1 MRRILFTLRAEL
13 ADRFLFSD
21 VVIDFAEIA
30 EGKDLLEALSI
41 HSKMP
46 GGSVVIGRSG
56 EEIAANDLLSSTTI
70 QNGDRIDLIA
80 GGKAAQT
87 KPLNRPE
94 MSKPSQIPPTPL
106 AQPTSSDVS
115 STRPMIPTSRPPMAT
130 STGGRPL
137 LPLGAAATASALT
150 KSALLAAKAP
160 PRPVHQVARPSR
172 VEKFRTLD
180 FVSGPEAG
188 RCLNV
193 SGGAEVFVGR
203 DDSRVGRRGYSV
215 FVSGGRIEP
224 NHLVIRVAGD
234 LSATVTAVAA
244 PITVNDSELSPGQTR
259 TIEVDDIIRAG
270 DHGFAVRRY
279 ERREAP
285 RDRLMQLEF
294 RPTPYRP
301 TLVTPTKLDPLQPIP
316 EEPNRNRL
324 QWLAMLMPLLIGG
337 VMLAV
342 SLSSNSPDNSAGNV
356 RAFLS
361 VGFMLM
367 SPVLILGN
375 FLTDRRRG
383 KKTYREQLR
392 EFEVLLAQRI
402 HEAEESRQ
410 QERVA
415 RWQAVPD
422 LPSLSRRAMYRSPEL
437 WQRHRSAEDLL
448 TLRLGEYDT
457 ESLVT
462 CDIPDRGDLDLRE
475 RARRILAPSKEMRD
489 VPYATSIADLG
500 VIAVTG
506 DAEQTL
512 PVAASLLAQVA
523 TLHSPEDVVIV
534 VLAPSAGAAS
544 DSVLDL
550 ARAARFLPH
559 SRSLSSPLPG
569 VHVATSRE
577 RANEVLGSLIG
588 VAYERL
594 QQRSTRQTPKW
605 PWVVVFVDERVTPSP
620 VLMAQLADMCP
631 DAAISLV
638 VTAGS
643 MSEVTR
649 RANLTLA
656 LGSDSSTVIPV
667 DPEQSIVQIRP
678 TTVRAGSF
686 WESIRAVSPL
696 RDATERKAMAAIPRV
711 ADLFQT
717 LSFGLELTD
726 EVTARWGRSTRYS
739 LLHPIGIGQSG
750 PFSIDLISD
759 GPHMLIGGTS
769 GSGKSELLM
778 SIIASLAANYPPERV
793 NFLFFDYKGGAGTK
807 MFEVLPHTVGSVT
820 NLDGDLALRALTSLR
835 AELNYRMN
843 LITEVHG
850 CKDLKDMLERHPE
863 VAPPSLVLV
872 FDEFATLVKEVPEFV
887 NGVVDVAQRGRSL
900 GIHLI
905 LATQR
910 PSGAINEN
918 IQANTNIRIALR
930 MVDAGESSSVL
941 GSPDAADIP
950 TPLRGRAFVRLGPK
964 QILPVQSAYTG
975 APSVTIN
982 ETLVQVRDIAD
993 ENVLDQQTEM
1003 SGPTQGQVLVDAIVV
1018 AWQATGRELPRRPWR
1033 PELPDMLTVA
1043 ELADVVPRE
1052 DTQFAIGL
1060 LDDPERQQQPSA
1072 VWDVRSHPSLF
1083 VFGGGSS
1090 GKTNFLRLLGDI
1102 AGDREHLANWAIAIL
1117 DFGTR
1122 GLGSLANAPNLVARG
1137 NADDLESVTRTLR
1150 YVALEVQRRRSL
1162 LAERACDSI
1171 DDLRSAGV
1179 VMPRLLV
1186 LVDDFHNLAGCFAG
1200 ATVSQSAIESELAL
1214 LTTAVMDS
1222 RSCGVHFV
1230 VTADRRAS
1238 VRSNLFAS
1246 VAHRVVLRQSDELG
1260 YFEFGIPLTKGAAPK
1275 MPVGR
1280 GFWVDNRRFQCAVPT
1295 LLSQPVSRVGSIL
1308 RSVGG
1313 QSRSGALP
1321 EKVRIENVS
1330 DGRFV
1335 QVGIQD
1341 VTLNM
1346 ESTDVTRNPLAIVGP
1361 RESGKTNAIRWFTSQ
1376 FASLPHKIVKVAA
1389 DLDDIE
1395 PRTHLLIDDA
1405 DRIADELDDY
1415 RVRELR
1421 FEHHCP
1427 LVVAISARNTNMA
1440 SGWLREVLRDA
1451 TYLVLQPDDRHSNSM
1466 IQSYFDRTPY
1476 IRPGLAF
1483 PPGRGLLSVRR
1494 GAVVVQVPWM
1504 GDSE

>member
-1 MRRILFTLRAEL
+1 LKQILVTVRAEH
-13 ADRFLFSD
+13 ADRWKVSD
-21 VVIDFAEIA
+21 VIVDFAEDA
-30 EGKDLLEALSI
+30 EGKDLLEALSR
-41 HSKMP
+41 HSKTP
-46 GGSVVIGRSG
+46 GISVVIARSG
-56 EEIAANDLLSSTTI
+56 DEIAASDFLSSTAI
-70 QNGDRIDLIA
+70 QNGDRIDFIA
-80 GGKAAQT
+80 SGKAAQT
-87 KPLNRPE
+87 KPVDRPE
-94 MSKPSQIPPTPL
+94 VSQPSQAPPKPL
-106 AQPTSSDVS
+106 AQPIAPTTGSG
-115 STRPMIPTSRPPMAT
+115 RPMIATSRQPMAT
-130 STGGRPL
+130 SAGGRPL
-137 LPLGAAATASALT
+137 LPLGEAASPSGVT
-150 KSALLAAKAP
+150 KSTSLASKAP
-160 PRPVHQVARPSR
+160 PRPVPKVARPPQ
-172 VEKFRTLD
+172 VERFRTLD
-180 FVSGPEAG
+180 FVSGPDAG

-193 SGGAEVFVGR
+193 SAGAEVFVGR

-215 FVSGGRIEP
+215 FVNEGRIEP
-224 NHLVIRVAGD
+224 NHLVIRVASD

-244 PITVNDSELSPGQTR
+244 PITVNDSELLPGQTR
-259 TIEVDDIIRAG
+259 TIEVDDIVRAG

-279 ERREAP
+279 ERREAT

-301 TLVTPTKLDPLQPIP
+301 TLVAPTKLDPLQPIP
-316 EEPNRNRL
+316 EEPTRNRL

-337 VMLAV
+337 VMLAF
-342 SLSSNSPDNSAGNV
+342 SLSSGSAVDV
-356 RAFLS
+356 RTYLS

-367 SPVLILGN
+367 SPVIVLGN

-392 EFEVLLAQRI
+392 DFEDLLAQRVQ
-402 HEAEESRQ
+402 EAEESRQ

-437 WQRHRSAEDLL
+437 WQRHRSADDLL
-448 TLRLGEYDT
+448 KLRLGEYDT

-462 CDIPDRGDLDLRE
+462 CDVADRGDPDLRE
-475 RARRILAPSKEMRD
+475 RAQLILAPSKEMRD
-489 VPYATSIADLG
+489 VPYAASIADLG

-506 DAEQTL
+506 DAGQTL

-534 VLAPSAGAAS
+534 VLAPSAGAPS
-544 DSVLDL
+544 DSLLDL

-569 VHVATSRE
+569 LHVATSRE
-577 RANEVLGSLIG
+577 QANELLGTLIG

-594 QQRSTRQTPKW
+594 QQRSTRQAPKW
-605 PWVVVFVDERVTPSP
+605 PWVVVFVDERVNPSP

-638 VTAGS
+638 VTAAS

-649 RANLTLA
+649 RAKLTLA
-656 LGSDSSTVIPV
+656 LGADSCTVIPV
-667 DPEQSIVQIRP
+667 DPAQPIVQTRP

-686 WESIRAVSPL
+686 WETIRAVSPL

-717 LSFGLELTD
+717 LGFGPELTD

-739 LLHPIGIGQSG
+739 LLHPIGIGQGG
-750 PFSIDLISD
+750 PFSIDLIAD

-793 NFLFFDYKGGAGTK
+793 NFLFFDYKGGAGTQ
-807 MFEVLPHTVGSVT
+807 MFDVLPHTVGSVT

-863 VAPPSLVLV
+863 LAPPSLVLV

-975 APSVTIN
+975 APSVAMR
-982 ETLVQVRDIAD
+982 ETLVRVRDIAD
-993 ENVLDQQTEM
+993 ETEVDQQTEL
-1003 SGPTQGQVLVDAIVV
+1003 SGPTQGQILVDAIVR
-1018 AWQATGRELPRRPWR
+1018 AWQATSRELPRRPWR
-1033 PELPDMLTVA
+1033 PELPDILTVA
-1043 ELADVVPRE
+1043 DLANADPKE

-1060 LDDPERQQQPSA
+1060 LDDPERQQQPQA
-1072 VWDVRSHPSLF
+1072 IWDVRSHPSLF

-1090 GKTNFLRLLGDI
+1090 GKTNLLRLLGDV
-1102 AGDREHLANWAIAIL
+1102 AGDREHLASWTIAIL

-1137 NADDLESVTRTLR
+1137 NADDLESITRTLR
-1150 YVALEVQRRRSL
+1150 YVALEVQKRRSL
-1162 LAERACDSI
+1162 LAEYACDSI
-1171 DDLRSAGV
+1171 DDLRRTGV

-1200 ATVSQSAIESELAL
+1200 AAVSQSAIESELGL
-1214 LTTAVMDS
+1214 LTTAIMDS

-1230 VTADRRAS
+1230 VTVDRRAS

-1260 YFEFGIPLTKGAAPK
+1260 YFEFGIPLTKGVTPR

-1280 GFWVDNRRFQCAVPT
+1280 GFWVDNRRFQCAVPA
-1295 LLSQPVSRVGSIL
+1295 LHNQPVSGIGAIL
-1308 RSVGG
+1308 RAGG
-1313 QSRSGALP
+1313 TRSRSGALP
-1321 EKVRIENVS
+1321 DKVRMEHQS
-1330 DGRFV
+1330 DGRTLL
-1335 QVGIQD
+1335 VGIKD
-1341 VTLNM
+1341 VTLDA
-1346 ESTDVTRNPLAIVGP
+1346 ESTDITRSPLAVVGP
-1361 RESGKTNAIRWFTSQ
+1361 RESGKTNAIHWFVSQ
-1376 FASLPHKIVKVAA
+1376 LDTRKHKLVKNGS
-1389 DLDDIE
+1389 DLEDIE
-1395 PRTHLLIDDA
+1395 PGTILLIDDSDRLA
-1405 DRIADELDDY
+1405 DDLDDY
-1415 RVRELR
+1415 RIRELR
-1421 FEHHCP
+1421 FEYHCP
-1427 LVVAISARNTNMA
+1427 LIVSVSARNASMI

-1451 TYLVLQPDDRHSNSM
+1451 TYVVLQPDDRHSNNM
-1466 IQSYFDRTPY
+1466 IQSFFDRSPY
-1476 IRPGLAF
+1476 IRPGLTF
-1483 PPGRGLLSVRR
+1483 PAGRGLLTVRR
-1494 GAVVVQVPWM
+1494 GAVVVQMPWT
-1504 GDSE
+1504 GDIES

>member
-1 MRRILFTLRAEL
+1 MRRLLITLRGEL
-13 ADRFLFSD
+13 SDRWKVSD
-21 VVIDFAEIA
+21 VIVDFAENA
-30 EGKDLLEALSI
+30 QGKDLLEALSR
-41 HSKMP
+41 HSKTL
-46 GGSVVIGRSG
+46 GTSVIIARSG
-56 EEIAANDLLSSTTI
+56 DEINANDLISSTAI
-70 QNGDRIDLIA
+70 QNGDRIDFIPT
-80 GGKAAQT
+80 GKAAQT
-87 KPLNRPE
+87 KPVERPE
-94 MSKPSQIPPTPL
+94 MMKPSQLPPTPS
-106 AQPTSSDVS
+106 AQRPAPSVGGN
-115 STRPMIPTSRPPMAT
+115 RPMIPTSGQSMAT

-137 LPLGAAATASALT
+137 LPVGAAATASAVT
-150 KSALLAAKAP
+150 KSASLATKAP
-160 PRPVHQVARPSR
+160 PRPVPKAATPPR

-193 SGGAEVFVGR
+193 SAGAEVFVGR

-215 FVSGGRIEP
+215 FVSEGRIEP
-224 NHLVIRVAGD
+224 NHVVIRVAAD
-234 LSATVTAVAA
+234 LTATVTAVAA
-244 PITVNDSELSPGQTR
+244 PITVNDSELLPGQTK
-259 TIEVDDIIRAG
+259 TIEVDDIVRAG

-279 ERREAP
+279 ERREAT

-301 TLVTPTKLDPLQPIP
+301 TVVTPTKLDPLQPIP
-316 EEPNRNRL
+316 EEPTRNRL

-342 SLSSNSPDNSAGNV
+342 SLSSGSAVDV
-356 RAFLS
+356 RTFVS

-392 EFEVLLAQRI
+392 DFEELLSQRVQ
-402 HEAEESRQ
+402 EAEESRQ

-422 LPSLSRRAMYRSPEL
+422 LPSLSRRAIYRSPEL
-437 WQRHRSAEDLL
+437 WQRHRSADDLL

-462 CDIPDRGDLDLRE
+462 CDIPDRGDRDLRE
-475 RARRILAPSKEMRD
+475 RATIILAPSKEMRD
-489 VPYATSIADLG
+489 VPYAVSIADLG
-500 VIAVTG
+500 VIAITG
-506 DAEQTL
+506 DAGKTI

-523 TLHSPEDVVIV
+523 TLHSPEDVVTV

-544 DSVLDL
+544 DAMLDL

-569 VHVATSRE
+569 AHVATSRE
-577 RANEVLGSLIG
+577 RANEVLGTLIG

-594 QQRSTRQTPKW
+594 QQRSSRQTPKW
-605 PWVVVFVDERVTPSP
+605 PWVAVFVDERVNPSP

-638 VTAGS
+638 VTANS
-643 MSEVTR
+643 TSEVTR
-649 RANLTLA
+649 RAKLTLA
-656 LGSDSSTVIPV
+656 LNSDSSTVIPV

-686 WESIRAVSPL
+686 WETVRALSPL

-711 ADLFQT
+711 ADLFLT
-717 LSFGLELTD
+717 LSFGPELIE
-726 EVTARWGRSTRYS
+726 EVKTRWERSTRYS

-750 PFSIDLISD
+750 PFSIDLIAD

-769 GSGKSELLM
+769 GSGKSELMM

-793 NFLFFDYKGGAGTK
+793 NFLFFDYKGGAGTQ
-807 MFEVLPHTVGSVT
+807 MFDVLPHTVGSVT

-835 AELNYRMN
+835 AELNYRMK

-863 VAPPSLVLV
+863 GAPPSLVLV

-941 GSPDAADIP
+941 GSPDAAEIP

-964 QILPVQSAYTG
+964 QILPVQSAFTG
-975 APSVTIN
+975 APSIALQ
-982 ETLVQVRDIAD
+982 EALVQIRDIED
-993 ENVLDQQTEM
+993 ETVLDQLTES
-1003 SGPTQGQVLVDAIVV
+1003 SGPTQGQVLVDAIVK
-1018 AWQATGRELPRRPWR
+1018 AWQSTGRELPRRPWC
-1033 PELPDMLTVA
+1033 PELPDMVA
-1043 ELADVVPRE
+1043 LSELESDVSSS
-1052 DTQFAIGL
+1052 DTRFPIGL
-1060 LDDPERQQQPSA
+1060 LDDPERQQQPVA
-1072 VWDVRSHPSLF
+1072 HWDVRSHPSIF

-1090 GKTNFLRLLGDI
+1090 GKTSFLRHLGEI
-1102 AGDREHLANWAIAIL
+1102 VGDREHLANWSLALL

-1122 GLGSLANAPNLVARG
+1122 GLGNLASAPNLVARG

-1150 YVALEVQRRRSL
+1150 YVALEVQKRRSL
-1162 LAERACDSI
+1162 LSERACDSM
-1171 DDLRSAGV
+1171 DDLRHTGV

-1186 LVDDFHNLAGCFAG
+1186 LVDDFHNLASCFAG
-1200 ATVSQSAIESELAL
+1200 VGASQSAIESEMGMLS
-1214 LTTAVMDS
+1214 TAIMDS

-1230 VTADRRAS
+1230 VTVDRRAS
-1238 VRSNLFAS
+1238 VRSNVFAS
-1246 VAHRVVLRQSDELG
+1246 VTHRVVLRQSDELG
-1260 YFEFGIPLTKGAAPK
+1260 YFEFGVPLTKGAVPK
-1275 MPVGR
+1275 MPAGR
-1280 GFWVDNRRFQCAVPT
+1280 GFWIDNRRLQCCMPALT
-1295 LLSQPVSRVGSIL
+1295 SQPVSRLGSLL
-1308 RSVGG
+1308 RSGRV
-1313 QSRSGALP
+1313 QSRSAALP
-1321 EKVRIENVS
+1321 EKVLAENTS
-1330 DGRFV
+1330 DGRIV

-1341 VTLNM
+1341 VTSSM
-1346 ESTDVTRNPLAIVGP
+1346 ESIDITRNPLAIIGP
-1361 RESGKTNAIRWFTSQ
+1361 RESGKTNAIRWFASQ
-1376 FASLPHKIVKVAA
+1376 FALLQHKVVRSNEDLEDVEPRTLLLIDEADRLA
-1389 DLDDIE
+1389 DDLDDS
-1395 PRTHLLIDDA
+1395 RF
-1405 DRIADELDDY
+1405 
-1415 RVRELR
+1415 RELR

-1427 LVVAISARNTNMA
+1427 LVVAVNARNTNMV
-1440 SGWLREVLRDA
+1440 SGWLREALRDA
-1451 TYLVLQPDDRHSNSM
+1451 TYLVLQPDDRHSNRV
-1466 IQSYFDRTPY
+1466 IQDLFDRTPY
-1476 IRPGLAF
+1476 IRPGLTF

>member
-1 MRRILFTLRAEL
+1 VRRLLITLRAEL
-13 ADRFLFSD
+13 ADRFFFSD
-21 VVIDFAEIA
+21 VVIDFTEIA
-30 EGKDLLEALSI
+30 EGRDLLEALSL
-41 HSKMP
+41 HSKTP
-46 GGSVVIGRSG
+46 GISVIIARSG
-56 EEIAANDLLSSTTI
+56 EEIAANDLLSSTMI

-80 GGKAAQT
+80 GGKDAQT
-87 KPLNRPE
+87 KPVERPE
-94 MSKPSQIPPTPL
+94 VMKPSQLPTTPL
-106 AQPTSSDVS
+106 AQPPAPNVGGN
-115 STRPMIPTSRPPMAT
+115 RPVIANSGQPMAT

-137 LPLGAAATASALT
+137 LPVGDAATASAGT
-150 KSALLAAKAP
+150 KSASLATKAP
-160 PRPVHQVARPSR
+160 PRLVPKVARPPR

-193 SGGAEVFVGR
+193 SAGAEVFVGR

-215 FVSGGRIEP
+215 FVNDGRIEP
-224 NHLVIRVAGD
+224 NHLVIRVASD

-244 PITVNDSELSPGQTR
+244 PITVNDSELMPGQTR
-259 TIEVDDIIRAG
+259 AIEVDDIVRAG

-279 ERREAP
+279 ERREAT

-316 EEPNRNRL
+316 EEPTRNRL

-342 SLSSNSPDNSAGNV
+342 SHSSGSGVDA
-356 RAFLS
+356 RTFLS

-367 SPVLILGN
+367 SPVIILGN

-392 EFEVLLAQRI
+392 DFEELLAQRVQ
-402 HEAEESRQ
+402 EAEESRQ

-422 LPSLSRRAMYRSPEL
+422 LPNLSRRAMYRSPEL
-437 WQRHRSAEDLL
+437 WQRHRLADDLL

-462 CDIPDRGDLDLRE
+462 CDIADRGDPDLRE
-475 RARRILAPSKEMRD
+475 RAQRILAPSKEIRD
-489 VPYATSIADLG
+489 VPYAASIADLG

-506 DAEQTL
+506 GTGQIL

-559 SRSLSSPLPG
+559 SRSLSSPLPSA
-569 VHVATSRE
+569 HVATSRE
-577 RANEVLGSLIG
+577 RANEVLGTLIG

-594 QQRSTRQTPKW
+594 QQRSSRQSPKW
-605 PWVVVFVDERVTPSP
+605 PWVAVFVDERVNPSP
-620 VLMAQLADMCP
+620 VLIAQLADMCP

-638 VTAGS
+638 VTANS
-643 MSEVTR
+643 TSEVTR
-649 RANLTLA
+649 RAKLTLA
-656 LGSDSSTVIPV
+656 LNSDSSTVIPV

-686 WESIRAVSPL
+686 WETVRALSPL

-717 LSFGLELTD
+717 LGFGPELAD
-726 EVTARWGRSTRYS
+726 EVRARWGRSTRYS
-739 LLHPIGIGQSG
+739 LLHPIGIGQGG
-750 PFSIDLISD
+750 PFSIDLIAD

-793 NFLFFDYKGGAGTK
+793 NFLFFDYKGGAGTQ
-807 MFEVLPHTVGSVT
+807 MFDVLPHTVGSVT

-863 VAPPSLVLV
+863 FAPPSLVLV

-975 APSVTIN
+975 APSVAMQ

-993 ENVLDQQTEM
+993 ETVVEKQTEL
-1003 SGPTQGQVLVDAIVV
+1003 SGPTQGQVLVDAIVR
-1018 AWQATGRELPRRPWR
+1018 AWQSTGRELPRRPWR

-1043 ELADVVPRE
+1043 EFANAVPKE
-1052 DTQFAIGL
+1052 ETQFVVGL
-1060 LDDPERQQQPSA
+1060 LDDPERQQQPCA
-1072 VWDVRSHPSLF
+1072 TWDVRSHPSLF
-1083 VFGGGSS
+1083 VFGTGSS
-1090 GKTNFLRLLGDI
+1090 GKTNLLRLLGDV
-1102 AGDREHLANWAIAIL
+1102 AGDREHLASWTIAVL

-1162 LAERACDSI
+1162 LAEHACDTI
-1171 DDLRSAGV
+1171 EDLRSAGV

-1200 ATVSQSAIESELAL
+1200 AAVSQSVIESEIGL
-1214 LTTAVMDS
+1214 LTTSVMDS

-1260 YFEFGIPLTKGAAPK
+1260 YFEFGIPLTKGAVPR
-1275 MPVGR
+1275 MPAGR
-1280 GFWVDNRRFQCAVPT
+1280 GFWVDNRRFQCAM
-1295 LLSQPVSRVGSIL
+1295 LSSLNQPVSGIGAIL
-1308 RSVGG
+1308 RAGG
-1313 QSRSGALP
+1313 AKSRSGALP
-1321 EKVRIENVS
+1321 EKVRIEHQS
-1330 DGRFV
+1330 DGRAV
-1335 QVGIQD
+1335 LVGIQD
-1341 VTLNM
+1341 ITLDSV
-1346 ESTDVTRNPLAIVGP
+1346 STEISRNPLAVVGP
-1361 RESGKTNAIRWFTSQ
+1361 RESGRTNAIRWFVSQ
-1376 FASLPHKIVKVAA
+1376 LDSHKHKLVKSKS
-1389 DLDDIE
+1389 DLESIDPGTI
-1395 PRTHLLIDDA
+1395 LLIDDA
-1405 DRIADELDDY
+1405 DGLADDLDDY
-1415 RVRELR
+1415 RIRELR
-1421 FEHHCP
+1421 FENHCP
-1427 LVVAISARNTNMA
+1427 LIVSVSARNTNMV
-1440 SGWLREVLRDA
+1440 SGWLREALRDA
-1451 TYLVLQPDDRHSNSM
+1451 TYVVLQPDDRHSNNM
-1466 IQSYFDRTPY
+1466 IQSFFDRSPY
-1476 IRPGLAF
+1476 IRPGLTF
-1483 PPGRGLLSVRR
+1483 PAGRGLLSVRR
-1494 GAVVVQVPWM
+1494 GAVVVQIPWM
-1504 GDSE
+1504 GDIEL